1 MLHLLQEQLEQV
13 ILILLLTSCEV
24 HIRIILN
31 AVLTFRPNE
40 MRFVASLWL
49 KNERRERLSS
59 HRSDHVTGLGMIA
72 QFVQCSK
79 NFFSLGCSTSST
91 LFPTLPTLHSN
102 CHNAVLLIMQ
112 VIVQPL
118 HKFFSWNFIL

>member
-1 MLHLLQEQLEQV
+1 MRSISE
-13 ILILLLTSCEV
+13 
-24 HIRIILN
+24 IILN

-49 KNERRERLSS
+49 KNERGERLSS
-59 HRSDHVTGLGMIA
+59 HRSDPLMGQGTIA

-91 LFPTLPTLHSN
+91 LFPTLHYN
-102 CHNAVLLIMQ
+102 CNNAVLLIMQ

-118 HKFFSWNFIL
+118 HKFFSWNLML